1 MDIDHYRRLPLC
13 CHSLSIL
20 TLSCDLQV
28 ILRNDVSECEEVLK
42 ALEEDPEK
50 VMKLKE
56 MNEEGLTLIHC
67 AVMCD
72 KHCAVRCDRHD
83 TSEECTKLL
92 WLKRLLEMGAGR
104 PKSDELFSQDITKAR
119 LNFYVV
125 VIKLCVWFEVR
136 TSLYS
141 RTHVYIWYTLSV
153 YSTAGMSM

>member
-1 MDIDHYRRLPLC
+1 M
-13 CHSLSIL
+13 
-20 TLSCDLQV
+20 QV

-50 VMKLKE
+50 ETKLKE

-92 WLKRLLEMGAGR
+92 WLKRLLKMGAGR
-104 PKSDELFSQDITKAR
+104 LSLMNYSLKILPKHVLIFM
-119 LNFYVV
+119 L
-125 VIKLCVWFEVR
+125 
-136 TSLYS
+136 SL
-141 RTHVYIWYTLSV
+141 
-153 YSTAGMSM
+153 